1 MAKTRWIPPVVLC
14 VLLFFISHEFIY
26 GVEEKSLF
34 VYDLFWLKDFLCKP
48 SGILSCC
55 SMFFIQFLHIPWLGT
70 LIWIIL
76 LILSAELTR
85 IVYRIPVSLSALA
98 YIPAAIFVSY
108 NMSVGYAIYLITLQG
123 FFFIPVLGYLWA
135 LLTVVVLRKFRNPVR
150 LAILFVIW
158 STHSSVLWP
167 PAWTPCFQTAASHA
181 AWLHW
186 PAQSYRCCLH
196 RLHSWEPPHT
206 ISQTDG

>member
-108 NMSVGYAIYLITLQG
+108 NM
-123 FFFIPVLGYLWA
+123 
-135 LLTVVVLRKFRNPVR
+135 
-150 LAILFVIW
+150 
-158 STHSSVLWP
+158 
-167 PAWTPCFQTAASHA
+167 
-181 AWLHW
+181 
-186 PAQSYRCCLH
+186 
-196 RLHSWEPPHT
+196 
-206 ISQTDG
+206 